1 MSKGIESVLVTKQET
16 IVLLRAKPTIVK
28 GVLVAIK
35 VRHREPNLISRVE
48 TLLKESQG
56 VGVEEFIVW
65 IEFQDLTFYDAYC
78 HHIGH

>member
-1 MSKGIESVLVTKQET
+1 
-16 IVLLRAKPTIVK
+16 
-28 GVLVAIK
+28 
-35 VRHREPNLISRVE
+35 VE